1 MKILRVV
8 GSSVLAAVPTLILA
22 TLIVFLLQRLIP
34 GDPAIAIAGEYA
46 TPENLAR
53 IRADLNLDQP
63 WYSQYLWWI
72 GGALTGDMGTTFQSG
87 EPIAQ
92 LIAQRLP
99 LTGLL
104 AFFALMF
111 AILIGLPAGVFAAQ
125 RVDTTFD
132 RLLTTSATFGIAI
145 PSFWLGMMLISL
157 FALTLKWL
165 PGPGGA
171 SLADNPS
178 QALQGLVLPS
188 IALGLVGAAEIAR
201 QVRSAMIESLSSDY
215 IRTHQAK
222 GLPQRTIVWK
232 HALRNASLPFATIIG
247 IQVSRLISG
256 AVVIEAVFG
265 LSGIGSLAV
274 SATNQREYGVI
285 QAVVFVAAMI
295 ILITNVLVEVSYR
308 LLDPRI
314 KS

>member
-1 MKILRVV
+1 MKILRIV

-46 TPENLAR
+46 TEENLAQ
-53 IRADLNLDQP
+53 IRAELNLDQP
-63 WYSQYLWWI
+63 WYLQYLSWI
-72 GGALTGDMGTTFQSG
+72 GNALTGDLGTTFQSG
-87 EPIAQ
+87 EPITK

-99 LTGLL
+99 ITMLL
-104 AFFALMF
+104 ALFALVF
-111 AILIGLPAGVFAAQ
+111 AVAVGLPVGIIAAQ
-125 RVDTTFD
+125 KVDTPFD
-132 RLLTTSATFGIAI
+132 RFLTTTATFGIAV

-171 SLADNPS
+171 GLADDPV
-178 QALQGLVLPS
+178 QALRGLVLPAL
-188 IALGLVGAAEIAR
+188 ALGLVGAAEITR
-201 QVRSAMIESLSSDY
+201 QVRSAMVESLSSDY

-222 GLPQRTIVWK
+222 GLSTRSIVWK
-232 HALRNASLPFATIIG
+232 HALRNASLPFATIVG
-247 IQVSRLISG
+247 VQVSRLISG
-256 AVVIEAVFG
+256 AVVVEAVFG

-274 SATNQREYGVI
+274 EATNQREYGVI
-285 QAVVFVAAMI
+285 QAVVFVSAMI
-295 ILITNVLVEVSYR
+295 ILLANLIVEISYR

-314 KS
+314 SS